1 MKKLPENP
9 FKEADKLAEKLTLDI
24 ANKTDKALID
34 SLNDLIKAGIL
45 EVKYLVPHSEF
56 NENYLTVKSGVQVVP
71 KFDEYTKKLES
82 ENSELRRIK
91 DDEHEHNKVL
101 VKKVE
106 SLSNEN
112 TFLKNDGYI
121 RVLTRQLEEEKKIN
135 YFQSNELHRHIVQSI
150 DDNNKIRDLK
160 NDLEITKGELTR
172 VGWEY
177 QDLKANYD
185 KLKSENEKMR
195 TRISKM
201 GTAINIMAEQMT
213 KKNKEIKQLKE
224 ELEASR
230 QAS

>member
-1 MKKLPENP
+1 MKKLPESP
-9 FKEADKLAEKLTLDI
+9 FKVTPEKYQKLDNYAEEIENLVV
-24 ANKTDKALID
+24 
-34 SLNDLIKAGIL
+34 SLR
-45 EVKYLVPHSEF
+45 
-56 NENYLTVKSGVQVVP
+56 
-71 KFDEYTKKLES
+71 S
-82 ENSELRRIK
+82 ENSELRRMK
-91 DDEHEHNKVL
+91 DEEHEHNKVL

-121 RVLTRQLEEEKKIN
+121 RELTRQLEEEKKIN
-135 YFQSNELHRHIVQSI
+135 YFQSNELHRHIVQSV

-160 NDLEITKGELTR
+160 NGLEITKGELTR

-230 QAS
+230 QASECFRNFLKLGKE